1 MADTRS
7 FDERLIAAMGEMT
20 NPTKSATAEV
30 PTRSGGRYTYKY
42 ETLDQVLAAVRPPLI
57 KYGIGLTQK
66 QALDEVTQ
74 QYVLQTIVFDA
85 ENVRILDQRPI
96 LPFTDAQACG
106 SWETYM
112 RRYALRTA
120 FALAGEDDD
129 GKAAKD
135 YVTQKPRNPTDHPLG
150 NVTKPKKP
158 VDRRKKMLARVTQLR
173 MTLMERG
180 LSEEVLNA
188 YLIATY
194 EVDSADKLTD
204 EQLVDYGKQLAKAV
218 EEYKGK
224 EAGNVD

>member
-1 MADTRS
+1 MDETKT
-7 FDERLIAAMGEMT
+7 FDERLIEAMGEMV
-20 NPTKSATAEV
+20 NPTKSAPAED

-57 KYGIGLTQK
+57 KNGIGLTQK
-66 QALDEVTQ
+66 QVWDETTQ

-85 ENVRILDQRPI
+85 ENHRILDQRPI

-106 SWETYM
+106 SWETYL

-129 GKAAKD
+129 GNQTNHTLGKTTK
-135 YVTQKPRNPTDHPLG
+135 QKP
-150 NVTKPKKP
+150 VE
-158 VDRRKKMLARVTQLR
+158 RRKKLLARVTQLR
-173 MTLMERG
+173 TTLMERG
-180 LSEEVLNA
+180 LSEDGLNA

-204 EQLVDYGKQLAKAV
+204 EQLVGFGKQLAKTV
-218 EEYKGK
+218 DEYQGK
-224 EAGNVD
+224 EAGDVD

>member
-7 FDERLIAAMGEMT
+7 FDERLIAAMGEMV

-30 PTRSGGRYTYKY
+30 PTRGGGRYTYKY

-57 KYGIGLTQK
+57 KNGIGLTQK
-66 QALDEVTQ
+66 QVWDETTQ

-85 ENVRILDQRPI
+85 ENCRILDQRPV

-135 YVTQKPRNPTDHPLG
+135 YVAQEPRNPTNHPLG
-150 NVTKPKKP
+150 KTTKHKP

-180 LSEEVLNA
+180 LSEDGLNA

-204 EQLVDYGKQLAKAV
+204 EQLVDYGKQLAKTV
-218 EEYKGK
+218 DEYQGK
-224 EAGNVD
+224 EEADVD